1 MKQKRIKVQKEIDK
15 SKILLGG
22 FDMHLNNTEQRENQ
36 EGTGR
41 LEQYYQ
47 PNQPIW

>member
-1 MKQKRIKVQKEIDK
+1 MKQKQIKVHKEIDK
-15 SKILLGG
+15 SKIILGD

-36 EGTGR
+36 EGNRR

-47 PNQPIW
+47 PNQPI